1 MFVKVNLKI
10 ATIEFETRESI
21 IFALQYYI
29 HPCKKKSTRRIEFKI
44 LYIIN
49 IYMYIRGRKNSE

>member
-1 MFVKVNLKI
+1 MFMKVNLKI

-29 HPCKKKSTRRIEFKI
+29 HPCK
-44 LYIIN
+44 
-49 IYMYIRGRKNSE
+49 